1 MALYMNNNSFW
12 FEKRTIVALSLS
24 MLALAEIVDL
34 TIVSVALPHLMGAL
48 EANINQ
54 ISLTLTSYIVASA
67 IFIPLTGFATKK
79 YGFKKVALIS
89 AVIFGISSVLCGMS
103 TSLVEMVVFR
113 ILQGV
118 GGAFLPALAQG
129 YIVENFDTQEQPKV
143 MLVFS
148 LCVVMGPIIGPLFGG
163 YIVEHLTWRWI
174 FYVNV
179 PICLIGIVLITL
191 LMKESKL
198 ENIKTDYISFSFM
211 AIGIGCLEYFLDEG
225 NQNSWLQSKEMVIIL
240 VTGIIATGFF
250 IWRGLIGKSVVNF
263 KIFKSMTFN
272 LSCFLVFAFMVM
284 AVLSL
289 AYFPTLLQQGYG
301 YPVDLAGYI
310 TSPRGIFAL
319 IAAPIFIN
327 LAKKKD
333 PRKILFLGLL
343 IYTLSCVTM
352 IWYGASAS
360 TPLILLTLSLQGIGL
375 TATFVIL
382 IQLAFIELPN
392 QLSNDAAGI
401 FNFFRNIGN
410 SVGTSIAATIIS
422 RQQQISW
429 HDMGSKITQYNHNVY
444 NFVTALNGNTLNIKA
459 QLIASEIQLQ
469 AFLIANLDTFYV
481 SLIGMLCILWVPF
494 FLKKPDPNVQTT
506 VTIH

>member
-1 MALYMNNNSFW
+1 
-12 FEKRTIVALSLS
+12 
-24 MLALAEIVDL
+24 
-34 TIVSVALPHLMGAL
+34 
-48 EANINQ
+48 
-54 ISLTLTSYIVASA
+54 
-67 IFIPLTGFATKK
+67 
-79 YGFKKVALIS
+79 
-89 AVIFGISSVLCGMS
+89 
-103 TSLVEMVVFR
+103 
-113 ILQGV
+113 
-118 GGAFLPALAQG
+118 
-129 YIVENFDTQEQPKV
+129 
-143 MLVFS
+143 
-148 LCVVMGPIIGPLFGG
+148 
-163 YIVEHLTWRWI
+163 
-174 FYVNV
+174 
-179 PICLIGIVLITL
+179 
-191 LMKESKL
+191 
-198 ENIKTDYISFSFM
+198 
-211 AIGIGCLEYFLDEG
+211 
-225 NQNSWLQSKEMVIIL
+225 
-240 VTGIIATGFF
+240 
-250 IWRGLIGKSVVNF
+250 
-263 KIFKSMTFN
+263 
-272 LSCFLVFAFMVM
+272 
-284 AVLSL
+284 
-289 AYFPTLLQQGYG
+289 
-301 YPVDLAGYI
+301 
-310 TSPRGIFAL
+310 
-319 IAAPIFIN
+319 
-327 LAKKKD
+327 
-333 PRKILFLGLL
+333 
-343 IYTLSCVTM
+343 M